1 MYIATQLLIAS
12 INITPAMAGVPDL
25 CDIVDPSTG
34 TPTICAPHKE
44 GAPIYKANVCCTGS
58 TCFPTVRNRCPSGQS
73 LYYCG
78 LGEQAPTGAVDCYFE
93 VPDYCDLHPCE
104 VSFSPPIWED
114 TICCH
119 WGVCTAVTLNSSEC
133 PIEDLYYSTY
143 LAVIGYLQRQES
155 SEALTERIALLS
167 DSARERVIELI
178 RRFEKQS

>member
-93 VPDYCDLHPCE
+93 VPDYCDVHICPSM
-104 VSFSPPIWED
+104 VAPFPWESE
-114 TICCH
+114 ICCQ
-119 WGVCTAVTLNSSEC
+119 WGYCFEITPYSDPCHIDDIYSCGDLVSNADGSVTCVDDE
-133 PIEDLYYSTY
+133 
-143 LAVIGYLQRQES
+143 
-155 SEALTERIALLS
+155 
-167 DSARERVIELI
+167 
-178 RRFEKQS
+178 